1 MSYPNGSGGTL
12 TLPSPNSVH
21 HVDVT
26 AAVRSLRRSISRS
39 PSKFSLVR
47 AASQSSDGSLSSPNS
62 PSPCRIIQR
71 PMPPASAPHLSHQ
84 YSQSSL
90 ATPFRA
96 GVKLSLRSG
105 KPKAASAKPIS
116 RAHRVSPKSPIKRAL
131 SNTTDSGNSTLSSS
145 PPATDLLTGQEN
157 DLFGNFPMTLS
168 PTSRKSSEKHHSR
181 HSMHLDV
188 SGASK
193 NTFPRLFDFKTD
205 SVPSNSISP
214 LKRSDAVMNP
224 DQAHID
230 NPVAKRRSLHG
241 ISNFPMEGSDIFDVS
256 SPAPQCFEIHED
268 PNKEYDLG
276 NESSIFRDSLAS
288 PTPAA
293 MPRRSDSLRKSTL
306 QQRQDD
312 RSSWGRR
319 QGEKHL
325 AQLGAEA
332 STPNARNR
340 PRVSLDQFVQP
351 ALCRDS
357 PFSTQPPLPNPSLH
371 MLDRQNAP
379 PQPHPLS
386 RSLTT
391 SSSNSSIADESPTH
405 IPVQFEKPRAHPFAK
420 SLPLGARPAHDGGN
434 RNTATPAYKSARPLQ
449 DAFKSTGLISK
460 VNRNP
465 EKEPSFGGS
474 KAVMP
479 DTPCKKPI
487 YPSNTYPP
495 SSGGGKGRHRHS
507 FGSPSSP
514 FAPGRKDNNFVL
526 GEPEKV
532 ASLFRPL
539 QTGHSRKGSIFN
551 FDSDI
556 DPQSFADIEF
566 PPTPTKSVLFRSLGN
581 SRSVGAVGETPFA
594 RAMPAP
600 VSAVG
605 FRDRRP
611 TPDPMSSPLGP
622 LDSLRASSPKT
633 PCSNSNLMPPDPS
646 SLSISNHEAPGNTT
660 FGSFPPAT
668 PTSRQADHFG
678 FADRRMSITPING
691 QGPADVDMVL
701 NSVFDHVELIG
712 KGEFS
717 QVFKVTEISEHKTA
731 TSINGTP
738 GTPPTPSQARVFA
751 VKKTRLPF
759 FGAKDREAKLRE
771 VNILK
776 ALRGYPHVLQ
786 YVESWEKQ
794 FHLYIQTEYCE
805 EGSLSEFLGNVG
817 SAGRLDDFRIWKILV
832 EASMG
837 LQSIHE
843 AGFIHLDFKPANV
856 LINYEGTL
864 KIGDFGLATT
874 WPAARG
880 IEGEGDRRYI
890 APEILQGKYDKP
902 ADVFAL
908 GLIMFEI
915 ASNVWLPD
923 NGPHWLAL
931 REGNFSAVPTG
942 PLTGSEADALVRD
955 ATGMPIV
962 GDLDTTTG
970 VSPLPQDEHTAGEAR
985 FYADDSRQNFPF
997 NFTTSSTHDASNLFG
1012 TPKRVELEHPPHFMV
1027 DAENLNSLD
1036 NIVQWMLAP
1045 EPSDRPSIQQVL
1057 DVESVRWVT
1066 THRRAGATVF
1076 EGNWGPQEDDQ
1087 DDNLSDTVMT
1097 DA

>member
-1 MSYPNGSGGTL
+1 MSYSNGSGGTL

-84 YSQSSL
+84 YSQSNL

-145 PPATDLLTGQEN
+145 PPAADPLTGQEN

-193 NTFPRLFDFKTD
+193 NTFPRLFDFKAD
-205 SVPSNSISP
+205 SIPSNSISP

-241 ISNFPMEGSDIFDVS
+241 ISNFPTEGSDIFDVS

-276 NESSIFRDSLAS
+276 NESSIFRDNLAS

-351 ALCRDS
+351 ALSRDS

-391 SSSNSSIADESPTH
+391 SSSNSSVADESPTH

-633 PCSNSNLMPPDPS
+633 PCSNSNLVPPDPS

-717 QVFKVTEISEHKTA
+717 QVFKATEISEQKTA
-731 TSINGTP
+731 ASINGTP

-786 YVESWEKQ
+786 YVDSWEKQ

-985 FYADDSRQNFPF
+985 FYAGDSRQNFPF